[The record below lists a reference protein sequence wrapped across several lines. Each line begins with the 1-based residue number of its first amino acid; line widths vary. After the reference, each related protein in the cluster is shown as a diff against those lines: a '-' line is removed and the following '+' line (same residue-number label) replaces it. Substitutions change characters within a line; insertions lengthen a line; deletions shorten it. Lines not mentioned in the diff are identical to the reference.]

1 MDIVNTVLPAI
12 TNAFNV
18 LKEPISDLIKSIL
31 PLLQEILKNV
41 VKPAIDDMIPVIKLL
56 AKMFSEVLANAID
69 DVTPIIKGI
78 VDILKDV
85 IDFIVNV
92 FKGDWEGAWDS
103 IKNAVLDAF
112 NMIITGIE
120 NGINGAVW
128 LINELINGINGITTD
143 IGIDAIPNIPEVS
156 LPRFHTGGIID
167 FKGKYE
173 APILAKDGE
182 MVLTQE
188 QQKRLFDIANNVADT
203 ASYIPERNI
212 TNNISNNDNQTYIT
226 NNITANVR
234 SDSDIDRLAQQLSVN
249 ERRNKMAKGK

>member
-1 MDIVNTVLPAI
+1 M
-12 TNAFNV
+12 
-18 LKEPISDLIKSIL
+18 
-31 PLLQEILKNV
+31 
-41 VKPAIDDMIPVIKLL
+41 
-56 AKMFSEVLANAID
+56 LANAID

-203 ASYIPERNI
+203 ASYISERNI

>member
-1 MDIVNTVLPAI
+1 
-12 TNAFNV
+12 
-18 LKEPISDLIKSIL
+18 
-31 PLLQEILKNV
+31 
-41 VKPAIDDMIPVIKLL
+41 MIPIIKNL
-56 AKMFSEVLANAID
+56 AKMFSEVLKNAID

-78 VDILKDV
+78 VNVLKDV

-92 FKGDWEGAWDS
+92 FQGDWEGAWES

-112 NMIITGIE
+112 NLIITGIE
-120 NGINGAVW
+120 NGINSAIW
-128 LINELINGINGITTD
+128 LINKMINGVNSITTE

-173 APILAKDGE
+173 ALILAKDGE
-182 MVLTQE
+182 MILTQE
-188 QQKRLFDIANNVADT
+188 QQKRLFDIASRAETT
-203 ASYIPERNI
+203 AGYIPSE
-212 TNNISNNDNQTYIT
+212 NNIINNNINNNDNQTYIT

-234 SDSDIDRLAQQLSVN
+234 SDSDIDKLAQQLSVN